1 MEQHQLENTLQPV
14 PTDVGAQ
21 TEVNPEIVRELIAQH
36 QGNRGDVMSV
46 LEDIQEKCGYLP
58 KAALDV
64 VAVEMGRDL
73 VDLYGVATF
82 YKSFSL
88 EPRGKHLV
96 TVCKGTACHVRGSSI
111 VATELER
118 QLEIKA
124 GETTQDRCFT
134 LETVNCLGACALGPV
149 VVADGHYFTNVGVSK
164 VESIIREAKE
174 GLDRISVDDS
184 TKTFPLGV
192 SCPRCNHSLM
202 DPTGEIDGHP
212 SIRVTVSFG
221 RRHGWLRISSVYG
234 SYNIQSKHDL
244 PLDSLLNFFCPHC
257 HSELISTLSCPECG
271 VRMVPMIVRSGGMV
285 HICPRLGCRGHA
297 LDLG

>member
-1 MEQHQLENTLQPV
+1 MEQLLSEHSLQPV
-14 PTDVGAQ
+14 PADAPALV
-21 TEVNPEIVRELIAQH
+21 EVKPEIVRELIAQH
-36 QGNRGDVMSV
+36 KGNRGDVMSV
-46 LEDIQEKCGYLP
+46 LEDLQEKYGYLP
-58 KAALDV
+58 KQALEI
-64 VAVEMGRDL
+64 VATEMGRDL

-88 EPRGKHLV
+88 TPRGKHLV
-96 TVCKGTACHVRGSSI
+96 TVCMGTACHVRGSSL
-111 VATELER
+111 VAKKLER
-118 QLEIKA
+118 QLGISA
-124 GETTQDRCFT
+124 GETTKDRRFT

-164 VESIIREAKE
+164 VESILREAKE
-174 GLDRISVDDS
+174 GLDRLSVDDG

-202 DPTGEIDGHP
+202 DPTGEIDGLP

-234 SYNIQSKHDL
+234 SFNIQSKHDL
-244 PLDSLLNFFCPHC
+244 PHDTLINFFCPHC
-257 HSELISTLSCPECG
+257 HSELISTLTCPECG

-285 HICPRLGCRGHA
+285 HICPRRGCRGHA

>member
-1 MEQHQLENTLQPV
+1 MEHLLLENPV
-14 PTDVGAQ
+14 QLAHQNASARADVK
-21 TEVNPEIVRELIAQH
+21 PEIVREFIAQH
-36 QGNRGDVMSV
+36 RGNRGDVMSV
-46 LEDIQEKCGYLP
+46 LEDLQEKYGYLP
-58 KAALDV
+58 KQALEV
-64 VAVEMGRDL
+64 VATEMGRDL

-88 EPRGKHLV
+88 KPRGKHLV
-96 TVCKGTACHVRGSSI
+96 TVCKGTACHVRGSSL
-111 VATELER
+111 VAKELER
-118 QLEIKA
+118 QLGIRA
-124 GETTQDRCFT
+124 GETTDDRCFT

-149 VVADGHYFTNVGVSK
+149 VVVDGHYFTNVGASRVA
-164 VESIIREAKE
+164 SILREARE
-174 GLDRISVDDS
+174 GLDRMSFNDA

-202 DPTGEIDGHP
+202 DPTHEIDGHP

-244 PLDSLLNFFCPHC
+244 PHDTLLNFFCPYC

-271 VRMVPMIVRSGGMV
+271 VRMVPMIVRGGGMV
-285 HICPRLGCRGHA
+285 HICPRRGCPGHA